1 MAEAY
6 PRNLMELERQF
17 SNDAACAEYLARLR
31 WPEGF
36 RCPGCGSSR
45 AWRSAR
51 ALWVCCDCQRQTS
64 VTAGTIFGDSNL
76 PLMLWFRA
84 IWHVVTQKD
93 GASALGLQR
102 VLGLGSYRTAWS
114 LLHKLRRAMVRPGR
128 EPLQGLVEVDESYLG
143 APEPGKRGRQL
154 GAKTLIVAAVECVGQ
169 RKLGR
174 IRLRQVRAASARELE
189 TFIRESIEPSATV
202 RTDDWLGYRGLKA
215 QGYTHEPIP
224 MQVPPTV
231 EEAVLPRVHL
241 VFSLLKRWLMSTHQG
256 AVRHSHLDYYLDE
269 FTFRFNRRT
278 SASRGK
284 LFYRLIEQAAAIPPH
299 PYHVLR
305 GRAAAATPLQH
316 GGA

>member
-1 MAEAY
+1 MSEDY
-6 PRNLMELERQF
+6 PRTLMELERRF
-17 SNDAACAEYLARLR
+17 SSEVSCAEYLARLR

-36 RCPGCGSSR
+36 RCPGCNSSE
-45 AWRSAR
+45 AWQTAR
-51 ALWVCCDCQRQTS
+51 GLWVCRDCQRHTS

-76 PLMLWFRA
+76 PLTLWFRA

-93 GASALGLQR
+93 GASALGIQR

-128 EPLQGLVEVDESYLG
+128 ERLRGVVEVDESYLG
-143 APEPGKRGRQL
+143 APEPGKPGRQP
-154 GAKTLIVAAVECVGQ
+154 GAKTLIVAAVECGGR

-174 IRLRQVRAASARELE
+174 IRLRQVCAASAKELE
-189 TFIRESIEPSATV
+189 AFIIENIEPGSTV
-202 RTDDWLGYRGLKA
+202 RTDDWSSYRGIKA
-215 QGYTHEPIP
+215 KGYTHQPVP
-224 MQVPPTV
+224 MRVPPTV
-231 EEAVLPRVHL
+231 QEAVLPRVHL

-284 LFYRLIEQAAAIPPH
+284 LFYRLIEQAATIQSH
-299 PYHVLR
+299 PYRVLR
-305 GRAAAATPLQH
+305 SPVAAAPPQA
-316 GGA
+316 GGT